1 MDVEEGT
8 STSTTVEL
16 TVAPGIKT
24 AVNDT
29 AWVSSAPDE
38 DDPSGSNRRQLYRL
52 SKPAAENAGFTFSA
66 SLMDQ
71 VSLPPV
77 VVPRSLLR
85 TVLGV
90 DNESRT
96 HAWFWIESHPAS
108 VAFSLP
114 DRVQW
119 IRARI
124 DGRAADQV
132 EHDPSGGFYRLSLP
146 AESQF
151 KPVLVEL
158 EYQLSGTWADQ
169 VCAPPELPAE
179 AVVLQT
185 LWEVQI
191 PWSQA
196 LIGVPPG
203 WADEN
208 DWHWDFYVW
217 KRRPWKPFSKLVGWV
232 AGSSAQTASLDDLLG
247 EEQDSS
253 HSYLFGR
260 AGKPVAM
267 NLWLANRAGIIA
279 VCSGS
284 VLLLGFLLMFSR
296 APIPSDLDRDGGA
309 LPAGFGPGAPERAA
323 AGYPIGSRRSHPH
336 IARTRDSKAGRAGP
350 VVRCPGQPAAIT
362 WPGADGRGRI
372 ADRNRRGGL
381 R

>member
-1 MDVEEGT
+1 
-8 STSTTVEL
+8 
-16 TVAPGIKT
+16 
-24 AVNDT
+24 
-29 AWVSSAPDE
+29 
-38 DDPSGSNRRQLYRL
+38 
-52 SKPAAENAGFTFSA
+52 
-66 SLMDQ
+66 MDQ
-71 VSLPPV
+71 VALPPV

-96 HAWFWIESHPAS
+96 HAWYWIESHPAGVS
-108 VAFSLP
+108 FSLP
-114 DRVQW
+114 DRAQW

-132 EHDPSGGFYRLSLP
+132 EHEPSGGFYRLGLP
-146 AESQF
+146 PESQS
-151 KPVLVEL
+151 KPVLIEL
-158 EYQLSGTWADQ
+158 EYQLSGNWADQ
-169 VCAPPELPAE
+169 VCAAPELPAE

-196 LIGVPPG
+196 LIGVPQG

-232 AGSSAQTASLDDLLG
+232 AGAPAQTASLDELLG

-260 AGKPVAM
+260 SGKPVAM
-267 NLWLANRAGIIA
+267 NLWVANRAGIIA

-296 APIPSDLDRDGGA
+296 ARFRAIWIVAAGLCLLASALAHPSVLLLVTQSALSGVILTLLGCLIQRLIERARSSGSPALPIPS
-309 LPAGFGPGAPERAA
+309 PGPGQTGSGASQIGPDGVGSDDSTAIRARASATMDYAPQPLSLAPEQDSARS
-323 AGYPIGSRRSHPH
+323 SR
-336 IARTRDSKAGRAGP
+336 
-350 VVRCPGQPAAIT
+350 VGQS
-362 WPGADGRGRI
+362 G
-372 ADRNRRGGL
+372 
-381 R
+381 